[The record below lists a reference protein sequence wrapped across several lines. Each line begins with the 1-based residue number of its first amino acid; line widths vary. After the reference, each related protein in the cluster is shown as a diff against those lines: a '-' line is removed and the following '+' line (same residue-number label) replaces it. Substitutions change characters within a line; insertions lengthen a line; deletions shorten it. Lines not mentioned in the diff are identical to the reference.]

1 MDIKTLKSLH
11 MIVKYGS
18 FHQAA
23 VEMNYAQS
31 TVTMQIQK
39 LEADIGIQLLERG
52 KNIRLT
58 EAGRLFYEESLEI
71 VKRLERLQTNLSDLQ
86 SGEVGHVRIGLT
98 EPTASYRLPPLLKE
112 FMTIHPRIRV
122 SLEIA
127 STTALVESLQQDK
140 IDFACCSAPEIGTDL
155 FFQPLFSEKFVALLP
170 EDHPLSLYED
180 LEPGLFVGHRLLIT
194 SATCPYR
201 KKLEMI
207 LQELGHVAIDTMEI
221 GSMTALKTYVENGF
235 GFALVPEIVLDPM
248 PRGTKVLPVSGA
260 SIDMLTGF
268 IYKSAPLSY
277 ASGQL
282 FRYLKEKLNTLDS

>member
-1 MDIKTLKSLH
+1 MDIKTLKTLH
-11 MIVKYGS
+11 MIVKHGS

-39 LEADIGIQLLERG
+39 LEIDLGIQLLERG
-52 KNIRLT
+52 KKIRLT

-71 VKRLERLQTNLSDLQ
+71 VKRMERLQTNLSDLQ
-86 SGEVGHVRIGLT
+86 SGEVGNVRIGLT
-98 EPTASYRLPPLLKE
+98 EPTASYRLPQLLKE
-112 FMTIHPRIRV
+112 FMTIYPRIRV

-127 STTALVESLQQDK
+127 STPVLVESLLQGN

-155 FFQPLFSEKFVALLP
+155 FFQPLFAEKFVALIP
-170 EDHPLSLYED
+170 EDHPLSQNVELVSSQF
-180 LEPGLFVGHRLLIT
+180 LGHRLLIT

-207 LQELGHVAIDTMEI
+207 LQELGHVGIETMEI
-221 GSMTALKTYVENGF
+221 GSMTALKSYVKNGF

-248 PRGTKVLPVSGA
+248 PSGTKVLPVNGT

-268 IYKSAPLSY
+268 IYQSAPLSY
-277 ASGQL
+277 ASAQL
-282 FRYLKEKLNTLDS
+282 FRFLKKKLNTFDS